1 MDAKHLLHEPLD
13 IRLEERGDT
22 AVVLISGACDVSCH
36 EQLRERLL
44 EAEAGGA
51 QRLVLDLTALRFID
65 SVGLRVVIA
74 AWNRARKVGNR
85 FSVALPT
92 SGQVRRV
99 FEATGVNQV
108 LPVTAP
114 HPA

>member
-1 MDAKHLLHEPLD
+1 
-13 IRLEERGDT
+13 
-22 AVVLISGACDVSCH
+22 LISGACDISCH
-36 EQLRERLL
+36 EQLREGLL
-44 EAEAGGA
+44 GAEARGA
-51 QRLVLDLTALRFID
+51 QRMVVDLTALRFID
-65 SVGLRVVIA
+65 SVGLRGLIA
-74 AWNRARKVGNR
+74 AWNRARQAGNR

-114 HPA
+114 NPA